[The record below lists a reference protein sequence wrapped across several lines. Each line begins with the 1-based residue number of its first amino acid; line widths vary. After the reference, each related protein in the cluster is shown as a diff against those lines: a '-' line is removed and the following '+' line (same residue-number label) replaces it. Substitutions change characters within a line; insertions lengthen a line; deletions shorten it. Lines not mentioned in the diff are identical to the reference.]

1 MQHTHRLATAVAALS
16 LLTFST
22 TAFADGPWQARG
34 TFVRTALAA
43 CGADVSRLCPAVP
56 AGGGRIAN
64 CLIAQ
69 RERLTPRC
77 DAFLRRT
84 MATRNVALACN
95 RDAAR
100 LCGDVPP
107 GGGRVAACLYDQID
121 RLSVDCRSAMRRAK
135 AAAYH

>member
-22 TAFADGPWQARG
+22 AAFADGPWQTSGAFGRK
-34 TFVRTALAA
+34 ALAA
-43 CGADVSRLCPAVP
+43 CGTDVSRLCPAVTP
-56 AGGGRIAN
+56 GGGRIAN

-77 DAFLRRT
+77 NSFLRRT

-95 RDAAR
+95 NDAAR
-100 LCGDVPP
+100 LCGDVSP
-107 GGGRVAACLYDQID
+107 GGGRIAACLYDQLD
-121 RLSVDCRSAMRRAK
+121 RLSVDCRRAMRRAK